1 VHVRIVWVVL
11 CAIGAAAVSA
21 APEPAPAPR
30 PVLEREWSDPPA
42 AVAALLNQVR
52 KGTPDERAD
61 AVEAL
66 VKAPGA
72 EPYLRHAI
80 LVDSDRRLH
89 AAYTDVLAGIDER
102 NAERIKK
109 WSKEGRIDLLVEV
122 ACFAQSD
129 DTIDEVMKHLFEFAA
144 GCQKRAV
151 KHAGVPSGAF
161 KSLGP
166 AESFPDFIKYEKP
179 LRNARERVNVSN
191 DFSGRPLL
199 IRTEHISAESGLSRT
214 VAVVR
219 DGWSAKALRTNKLHT
234 SLLFANGDVALG
246 DVHRCLIVVDGD
258 VTQWQEGEYPAEA
271 NYSVVIARGSVLGP
285 ARFSSDSH
293 TGCVWAGGDIT
304 FRSPAK
310 GLARWALF
318 ARGELKAEV
327 EKGHEPAV
335 AQSKTKENPFGVRF
349 FETGELGVEV
359 EAHADGVRIR
369 ALAPDSPL
377 AQAGLRVGDVIG
389 RINDTRTDS
398 VKEFRRELR
407 RAVVWE
413 AGVFWLRNDDQR
425 PTRVVRL
432 ADVLK

>member
-1 VHVRIVWVVL
+1 VWVLL
-11 CAIGAAAVSA
+11 CALGATTVGA
-21 APEPAPAPR
+21 EPAPS
-30 PVLEREWSDPPA
+30 LEREWSDPPA
-42 AVAALLNQVR
+42 AIAALLNQVR

-61 AVEAL
+61 AIEAL

-72 EPYLRHAI
+72 EPYLRYTI

-89 AAYTDVLAGIDER
+89 VAYADVLAGIDER
-102 NAERIKK
+102 NVERIKK
-109 WSKEGRIDLLVEV
+109 WSKDGRIDLLVEV

-129 DTIDEVMKHLFEFAA
+129 DTIDEMMKHLFEFSAE
-144 GCQKRAV
+144 CQKRAV
-151 KHAGVPSGAF
+151 KHTGVPSGAF
-161 KSLGP
+161 KSFGP

-179 LRNARERVNVSN
+179 HRNVRERVNVSN

-219 DGWSAKALRTNKLHT
+219 DGWSAKALRTNKLHA

-246 DVHRCLIVVDGD
+246 DAHRCLIVVDGD

-293 TGCVWAGGDIT
+293 TGCVWAGGDII

-318 ARGELKAEV
+318 ARGEFKVEAEKA
-327 EKGHEPAV
+327 HEPAV

-359 EAHADGVRIR
+359 EDHANGVKIT

-377 AQAGLRVGDVIG
+377 ASAGLRIGDVIG
-389 RINDTRTDS
+389 RINDSRTDS

-407 RAVVWE
+407 RSVVWE
-413 AGVFWLRNDDQR
+413 SGVFWLRTDGR
-425 PTRVVRL
+425 IRTRVVQL
-432 ADVLK
+432 TDALK